1 MFRCYS
7 GTIEQLRQL
16 NLETLFGVWST
27 ISGYNLE
34 INYYM
39 QFTRNNKSMAVWRLF
54 NIAI

>member
-1 MFRCYS
+1 MSRCYS
-7 GTIEQLRQL
+7 GTFEQLRQL